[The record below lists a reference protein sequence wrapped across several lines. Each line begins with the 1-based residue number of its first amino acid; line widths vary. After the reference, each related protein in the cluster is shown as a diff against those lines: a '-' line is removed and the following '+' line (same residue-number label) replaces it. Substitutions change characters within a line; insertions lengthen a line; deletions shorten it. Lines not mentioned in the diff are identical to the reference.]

1 MPIYEYGCPVCDH
14 RFELRQGFN
23 DPAEATC
30 PKCLVE
36 ARRLIQPVGIV
47 FKGSGWHITDNR
59 RASSASLN
67 GNGES
72 EGSSSESKDKDSSAP
87 KDKDSSESKDKD
99 SSAPKESKAKSTAT
113 STAASSDA

>member
-1 MPIYEYGCPVCDH
+1 MPIYEYGCPVCGH

-72 EGSSSESKDKDSSAP
+72 EGSSSESKDR
-87 KDKDSSESKDKD
+87 DSSESKDKD
-99 SSAPKESKAKSTAT
+99 SSAPKESKAESTAT

>member
-23 DPAEATC
+23 DPSEATC
-30 PKCLVE
+30 PKCLEE

-72 EGSSSESKDKDSSAP
+72 EG
-87 KDKDSSESKDKD
+87 DSSESKDKD
-99 SSAPKESKAKSTAT
+99 SSAPKESKAESTAT
-113 STAASSDA
+113 KTAASSDA

>member
-23 DPAEATC
+23 DPSEATC
-30 PKCLVE
+30 PKCLEE

-72 EGSSSESKDKDSSAP
+72 EGDSSESKDKDSSES

-99 SSAPKESKAKSTAT
+99 SSAPKESKAESTAT
-113 STAASSDA
+113 KTAASSDA

>member
-1 MPIYEYGCPVCDH
+1 MPIYEYGCPACDH
-14 RFELRQGFN
+14 RFELRLGFN

-30 PKCLVE
+30 PKCQVE

-47 FKGSGWHITDNR
+47 FKGSGWHITDYR

-67 GNGES
+67 GNGKSEGES
-72 EGSSSESKDKDSSAP
+72 EG
-87 KDKDSSESKDKD
+87 DSSESKDKD
-99 SSAPKESKAKSTAT
+99 SSAPKESKAESTAT